1 MHYVQECQDRI
12 DAGRVLA
19 VKPMKAIA
27 VVGVGAAALLAVAA
41 VFFTSGWSLIKSV
54 FTQDDLPTCTA
65 GGFEIES
72 RSARVEG
79 GRMIVTG
86 AVRNNNAIACG
97 VRVSVAVKDE
107 ASKVIAIEPL
117 WVAGVD
123 NIPAGATYSFPVY
136 LSPGV
141 TKQAQG
147 GDYDIKPIE
156 TRVWKRQ

>member
-1 MHYVQECQDRI
+1 
-12 DAGRVLA
+12 
-19 VKPMKAIA
+19 
-27 VVGVGAAALLAVAA
+27 
-41 VFFTSGWSLIKSV
+41 
-54 FTQDDLPTCTA
+54 
-65 GGFEIES
+65 
-72 RSARVEG
+72 
-79 GRMIVTG
+79 MIVTG

-107 ASKVIAIEPL
+107 AGKVIAIEPL

-123 NIPAGATYSFPVY
+123 NIPAGATHSFPVY

-156 TRVWKRQ
+156 ARVWKRQ

>member
-1 MHYVQECQDRI
+1 MKLR
-12 DAGRVLA
+12 
-19 VKPMKAIA
+19 KAIIG
-27 VVGVGAAALLAVAA
+27 VGVGTAAILAIAA
-41 VFFTSGWSLIKSV
+41 IFFTNGWSLIRSV
-54 FTQDDLPTCTA
+54 FTQDDPPICSA

-86 AVRNNNAIACG
+86 AVRNNNSIACG

-107 ASKVIAIEPL
+107 AGKVIAIEPL

-123 NIPAGATYSFPVY
+123 NIPAGATHSFPVY
-136 LSPGV
+136 LSPEV

-147 GDYDIKPIE
+147 GDYDIQPIDA
-156 TRVWKRQ
+156 RVWKQQ